1 MAIFPPH
8 PLPMP
13 DHLHPIQSSFPN
25 KEPSRDKR
33 IQKRILADAH
43 DTEGI
48 MLAWYEYLGEAL
60 NFPFTAMV
68 LSRREENMTYYHQFR
83 LLRMSPLDH
92 CGKLQMWAI
101 AKPSIGTEHFHSHV
115 FISDIYSLENHP
127 GRIRAIEDWIYWR
140 KSHQTGP
147 LWEL

>member
-1 MAIFPPH
+1 
-8 PLPMP
+8 MP
-13 DHLHPIQSSFPN
+13 DLLHSIQIAFPN

-33 IQKRILADAH
+33 IQKRIIANAH
-43 DTEGI
+43 DEEGI

-83 LLRMSPLDH
+83 LLRMSPLEY

-101 AKPSIGTEHFHSHV
+101 AKPSIGTEHFYSHV
-115 FISDIYSLENHP
+115 FISDIYRVDKHP

-140 KSHQTGP
+140 KNHLTDP